1 MTNLEK
7 LQEMDYEEMAK
18 FLLDRTDEPRAFCPP
33 ETNCRSGGCRICWER
48 WLRREADN
56 EDDEMEE

>member
-18 FLLDRTDEPRAFCPP
+18 FLLDRTDEPCSFCPP
-33 ETNCRSGGCRICWER
+33 DTICRSGGCRRCWEN
-48 WLRREADN
+48 WLRREAD
-56 EDDEMEE
+56 DKA